1 MGGGVCCRLTSRIR
15 AQSPSS
21 VHHYSP
27 TRHPSKPSTN
37 DKKAEEKNAEKALK
51 HESKSS
57 SQPSTQGGNSVL
69 DTEAAKSKSCKGQ
82 TFEKHL
88 RGNSSENGKSPSP
101 DRKGHMSPKV
111 DHSDK
116 KVQCSA
122 QNGEKKKG
130 GIGNWRELFFK
141 LKLSSNAFKYGITTL
156 LFAFDRIRICR
167 VDGEGGSWHNKRR
180 GGHQATDRA
189 KASGSRSERTGG
201 ETSGRR
207 KALYFF
213 AFFQINK

>member
-1 MGGGVCCRLTSRIR
+1 MAVSYYYYFSLNTVTSCFLTKHFCFFVFFVCCRLTSRIR

-27 TRHPSKPSTN
+27 TRQPSKPSTD

-51 HESKSS
+51 HESKAST
-57 SQPSTQGGNSVL
+57 QPSTQGGNSVL
-69 DTEAAKSKSCKGQ
+69 DIEAAKSKSCKGQ

-88 RGNSSENGKSPSP
+88 QGNSSENGKSSSP

-122 QNGEKKKG
+122 QDEDKKKG
-130 GIGNWRELFFK
+130 RIQFGNWRGFVFF
-141 LKLSSNAFKYGITTL
+141 LKPSSNAF
-156 LFAFDRIRICR
+156 
-167 VDGEGGSWHNKRR
+167 
-180 GGHQATDRA
+180 
-189 KASGSRSERTGG
+189 
-201 ETSGRR
+201 
-207 KALYFF
+207 
-213 AFFQINK
+213 